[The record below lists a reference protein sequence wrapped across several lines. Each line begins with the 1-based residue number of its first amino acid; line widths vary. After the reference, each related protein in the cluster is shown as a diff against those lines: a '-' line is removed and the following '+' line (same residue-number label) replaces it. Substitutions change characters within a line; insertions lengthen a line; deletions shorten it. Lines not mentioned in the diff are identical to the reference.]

1 MGDDMPMA
9 QVTGGN
15 RNPLTKRIF
24 HVRLREWLKL
34 GEDRID
40 GGTASDDRR
49 PWIYIRDGGSL
60 YNIHADSTRE
70 GVGQYLSLVDRYGDS
85 LDWSVVMS
93 KRGKPTKAGF
103 GPLEEIIEGFYVYFV
118 RRV

>member
-1 MGDDMPMA
+1 MAMA

-15 RNPLTKRIF
+15 RNPLTKRSF
-24 HVRLREWLKL
+24 HVRLREWLKE

-40 GGTASDDRR
+40 GGAASDNRA
-49 PWIYIRDGGSL
+49 PWIYVRDGVCL
-60 YNIHADSTRE
+60 FNIHADSTRE
-70 GVGQYLSLVDRYGDS
+70 GVERNLSLVDQYGDGIN
-85 LDWSVVMS
+85 WSIVMS

-103 GPLEEIIEGFYVYFV
+103 GPLEETLEGFYLYFV